1 MPLKAPKTSAHPARL
16 RPKHPA
22 LRHKAAALGIC
33 LSLLLAGCA
42 NGIYAGANLSNQGHS
57 VGGGVKLYGVFDLG
71 VSHTKTTL
79 QK

>member
-1 MPLKAPKTSAHPARL
+1 MRKKPNLPFKAIRSKTVAATV
-16 RPKHPA
+16 A
-22 LRHKAAALGIC
+22 LC
-33 LSLLLAGCA
+33 SVLLAGCA

-71 VSHTKTTL
+71 VSHTKTTV